1 MKEIDFLP
9 TWYRSSRRR
18 QISYRTKYA
27 SLVGIFVV
35 MMVWNFIATHLLSK
49 ATAKLARAEL
59 KSARNLYVIVTG
71 IVAGSLFAEGLVRWY
86 YSGAGEGLRSA
97 GYVFVSPV
105 CYFVAA
111 VGVILP
117 GWYWLRLSGR
127 IASIVRELKAD
138 KTSRIKSGSSK
149 IVNEL
154 SEAIN
159 KHFGGNRSY
168 IEELEKQIKDSQLKI
183 QLLRRQKRNTD
194 AIIYSIRD
202 GVIVIDEFDKLLMAN
217 EAAGKLF
224 NFDYK
229 SSQHKPISELV
240 CSEKTKAGEKEF
252 VDFLCQS
259 RQSKVRH
266 TRREIDFSNE
276 DRSKTFD
283 CIVSCVYGEGEQVC
297 GVVAV
302 LHDITREKEISRV
315 KNDFVNHV
323 SHELKT
329 PLAAISA
336 YSEMLVDGEADDEQ
350 TRREFYSVI
359 QNQAKRLNR
368 LIEDTLNTSRIESG
382 LVKIEKRP
390 ISLTILIEEQLRMIR
405 SYAEEKNIE
414 IIGQKPIVFDQVY
427 VDKDMISQVIVNL
440 LSNAVKYTPCGG
452 SIKIETEVDEIA
464 SLARVSVTDTGVG
477 IPEDEIEHVFD
488 KFYRVDANKKQAKG
502 TGLGL
507 NLAKQIVEKVHNGRV
522 FVTSEPGGGSTF
534 GFELPLAT
542 AGVVEV

>member
-1 MKEIDFLP
+1 MK
-9 TWYRSSRRR
+9 S
-18 QISYRTKYA
+18 
-27 SLVGIFVV
+27 V
-35 MMVWNFIATHLLSK
+35 
-49 ATAKLARAEL
+49 
-59 KSARNLYVIVTG
+59 RNLYVIVTSV
-71 IVAGSLFAEGLVRWY
+71 VAGSLFAEGLARWY
-86 YSGAGEGLRSA
+86 YSGTGEGLRFA
-97 GYVFVSPV
+97 GYVFVWPV

-111 VGVILP
+111 VGVILL
-117 GWYWLRLSGR
+117 GWYWLRL
-127 IASIVRELKAD
+127 VRGV
-138 KTSRIKSGSSK
+138 TSVAQQLREKQSSCIKPSSNK

-159 KHFGGNRSY
+159 KHFGGNGSY

-202 GVIVIDEFDKLLMAN
+202 AVIVIDEFDKLLMAN

-240 CSEKTKAGEKEF
+240 SSEETKAGENEF
-252 VDFLCQS
+252 VNFLCQS
-259 RQSKVRH
+259 RQNKVRH

-276 DRSKTFD
+276 NRSKTFD
-283 CIVSCVYGEGEQVC
+283 CIVSCVYGEEERVC

-302 LHDITREKEISRV
+302 LHDITREKEISQM

-329 PLAAISA
+329 PLASISA

-350 TRREFYSVI
+350 TRKEFYSVI
-359 QNQAKRLNR
+359 QSQAKRLNR
-368 LIEDTLNTSRIESG
+368 LIEDILNTSRIESG
-382 LVKIEKRP
+382 LIKVEKRP
-390 ISLTILIEEQLRMIR
+390 VSLTILMEEQLQMIR
-405 SYAEEKNIE
+405 SYAEEKNIKL
-414 IIGQKPIVFDQVY
+414 IGQKPIVFDQVY
-427 VDKDMISQVIVNL
+427 ADKDMISEVIINL

-452 SIKIETEVDEIA
+452 SIKIEMEVDEIA
-464 SLARVSVTDTGVG
+464 GLARVSVTDTGVG
-477 IPEDEIEHVFD
+477 IPKDEIEHIFD
-488 KFYRVDANKKQAKG
+488 KFYRVGANKKQAEG

-507 NLAKQIVEKVHNGRV
+507 NLVKQIVEKVHNGRV
-522 FVTSEPGGGSTF
+522 FVTSEPGAGSTF

-542 AGVVEV
+542 AEAVKT